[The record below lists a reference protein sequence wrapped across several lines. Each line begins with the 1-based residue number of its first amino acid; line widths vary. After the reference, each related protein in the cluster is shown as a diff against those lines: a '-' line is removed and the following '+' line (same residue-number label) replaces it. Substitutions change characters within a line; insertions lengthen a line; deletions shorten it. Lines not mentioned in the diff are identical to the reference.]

1 MTSPQLDPSRL
12 EALLESAQLLHSSL
26 DLEDLLK
33 HLLRTV
39 MGRLL
44 VGRGIV
50 AVAGDGGMRLALV
63 RGVRT
68 LNAGDLFDETIV
80 RGAGVD
86 LILPV
91 GDADA
96 PVGLVGVSRPP
107 GGEIASEEMESLKAL
122 LGIAANGIANA
133 NAHAESHRLNQSL
146 AGKIHDLRTLLD
158 LVRGL
163 SSKLEP
169 DAVASLLMLTLAG
182 HWMVRK
188 YSLAAWKDE
197 HPLVL
202 RQKGMTLPD
211 VESYKPVIAELSEAA
226 AVEDLPHG
234 DFKEKLREQGAALLF
249 PVRVSEVTIGVVI
262 LGARPRNLRYSAADL
277 EFGAGLV
284 AQAGVAF
291 ENAWY
296 VIETLERRKI
306 EQELTLA
313 ASIQEG
319 LFPER
324 MPLLAGYDLAA
335 RNRPARQCGG
345 DYYDALPVEDGD
357 NNIRNGGNDEEDR
370 AGNRSYLL
378 CVADVSGKGLPASLL
393 MSNMQATLRA
403 LLGRTP
409 TLAALAAETN
419 DLLHATTPSSKYVTA
434 MLVELRLETGRVAY
448 VNAGHEGGLLLRAD
462 DSYEWLQPTG
472 TPIGMFAGLPYEEAS
487 LQLAPGDLLA
497 LFSDG
502 VPEAQNTGEDEFGG
516 ERLLAH
522 LRHARHKLADEIVH
536 EIFEE
541 IDSFAGAAP
550 QHDDITLLV
559 IKRVN

>member
-1 MTSPQLDPSRL
+1 M
-12 EALLESAQLLHSSL
+12 
-26 DLEDLLK
+26 
-33 HLLRTV
+33 
-39 MGRLL
+39 
-44 VGRGIV
+44 
-50 AVAGDGGMRLALV
+50 
-63 RGVRT
+63 
-68 LNAGDLFDETIV
+68 
-80 RGAGVD
+80 
-86 LILPV
+86 
-91 GDADA
+91 
-96 PVGLVGVSRPP
+96 
-107 GGEIASEEMESLKAL
+107 
-122 LGIAANGIANA
+122 
-133 NAHAESHRLNQSL
+133 
-146 AGKIHDLRTLLD
+146 
-158 LVRGL
+158 
-163 SSKLEP
+163 
-169 DAVASLLMLTLAG
+169 
-182 HWMVRK
+182 
-188 YSLAAWKDE
+188 
-197 HPLVL
+197 
-202 RQKGMTLPD
+202 
-211 VESYKPVIAELSEAA
+211 
-226 AVEDLPHG
+226 
-234 DFKEKLREQGAALLF
+234 
-249 PVRVSEVTIGVVI
+249 
-262 LGARPRNLRYSAADL
+262 
-277 EFGAGLV
+277 

-345 DYYDALPVEDGD
+345 DYYDALPVEDGNN
-357 NNIRNGGNDEEDR
+357 NNIRNGGSNDEGDK

-434 MLVELRLETGRVAY
+434 MLVELRLETGAWLTSTR
-448 VNAGHEGGLLLRAD
+448 GTEGGLLLRAD

-522 LRHARHKLADEIVH
+522 LRHARDKSADEIVH

>member
-1 MTSPQLDPSRL
+1 MTSPQLDSSRL

-44 VGRGIV
+44 VGRGLV
-50 AVAGDGGMRLALV
+50 AVRGDDGGMRLALV
-63 RGVRT
+63 RGARA
-68 LNAGDLFDETIV
+68 LKAGDLFDETSA
-80 RGAGVD
+80 RAAGVD

-91 GDADA
+91 GDAEA

-107 GGEIASEEMESLKAL
+107 HGEIASEEMESLKAL

-188 YSLAAWKDE
+188 YLLAAWKDG

-202 RQKGMTLPD
+202 RQKGITLPD
-211 VESYKPVIAELSEAA
+211 VESYKQIITELPEAV

-234 DFKEKLREQGAALLF
+234 DFKEKLRDQGAALLF

-262 LGARPRNLRYSAADL
+262 LGARPGNLRYSAADL

-345 DYYDALPVEDGD
+345 DYYDALPVEDD
-357 NNIRNGGNDEEDR
+357 AIRNGGSNGEEDK
-370 AGNRSYLL
+370 AGNRSFLL

-403 LLGRTP
+403 LLGRTG

-419 DLLHATTPSSKYVTA
+419 ELLHATTPSSKYVTA
-434 MLVELRLETGRVAY
+434 MLVELRLETGRLAY

-487 LQLAPGDLLA
+487 LQLAHGDLLA

-502 VPEAQNTGEDEFGG
+502 VPEARNMGEDEFGG

-522 LRHARHKLADEIVH
+522 LRRARHKPAQEIVH

-541 IDSFAGAAP
+541 IDTFAGAAP

-559 IKRVN
+559 VKRAH

>member
-26 DLEDLLK
+26 DLQDLLK

-44 VGRGIV
+44 VGRGLI
-50 AVAGDGGMRLALV
+50 AVQDEGGMRLALV

-68 LNAGDLFDETIV
+68 LKAGDLFDETIAH
-80 RGAGVD
+80 GAGVD
-86 LILPV
+86 LILPI

-107 GGEIASEEMESLKAL
+107 HGEIAPEEMESLKAL

-188 YSLAAWKDE
+188 YLLAAWKDL

-202 RQKGMTLPD
+202 RQKGMALPEI
-211 VESYKPVIAELSEAA
+211 ESYKPIISELPEAV
-226 AVEDLPHG
+226 AVEDLPAG

-262 LGARPRNLRYSAADL
+262 LGARPSDLRYSAADL

-296 VIETLERRKI
+296 VLETLERRKI

-324 MPLLAGYDLAA
+324 MPTLAGYDTAA

-345 DYYDALPVEDGD
+345 DYYDALPVENSDKIRDGD
-357 NNIRNGGNDEEDR
+357 NNNNGDEAD
-370 AGNRSYLL
+370 NRSYLL

-419 DLLHATTPSSKYVTA
+419 ELLHATTPASKYVTA
-434 MLVELRLETGRVAY
+434 LMVELQPETGVAAY

-502 VPEAQNTGEDEFGG
+502 VPEARNTNEDEFGG

-522 LRHARHKLADEIVH
+522 LRTARGKSAPEIVH

-541 IDSFAGAAP
+541 IDGFAGDAP

-559 IKRVN
+559 IKRAS